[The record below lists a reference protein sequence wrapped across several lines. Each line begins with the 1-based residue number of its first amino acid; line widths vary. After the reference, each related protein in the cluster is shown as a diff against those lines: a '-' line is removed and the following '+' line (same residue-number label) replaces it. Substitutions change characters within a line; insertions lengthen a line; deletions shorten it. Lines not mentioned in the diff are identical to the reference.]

1 MLKADGAG
9 RNNHVARADVEIDA
23 AAGADTDKRIR
34 ADVVQLLHRDGGRR
48 PADARRA
55 DGHLLA
61 EECAGIDG
69 VFAVLRDKMRVVKM
83 GGDGLAAAGI
93 ARQDAIPAHIALHA
107 VDMELFV
114 QLLHKIVSFKSG
126 STRERRRI

>member
-1 MLKADGAG
+1 MVYS
-9 RNNHVARADVEIDA
+9 RF
-23 AAGADTDKRIR
+23 
-34 ADVVQLLHRDGGRR
+34 
-48 PADARRA
+48 
-55 DGHLLA
+55 
-61 EECAGIDG
+61 CAT
-69 VFAVLRDKMRVVKM
+69 KCVVKM

-126 STRERRRI
+126 STRERRRIRKQFV